1 MTARI
6 IINIP
11 QLNRSVRDSPKTT
24 TPKKTAVKGS
34 KAPKIAVGVEPI
46 YCMAWVVQ
54 RNEIAVGK
62 IAKAIRLPHKY
73 QVSATRRLW
82 PTFEEQIEVVN
93 KTLAEID
100 PDQK

>member
-62 IAKAIRLPHKY
+62 IAKAIRLPYKY

-82 PTFEEQIEVVN
+82 PKSTRTKN
-93 KTLAEID
+93 KTN
-100 PDQK
+100 PKSKT

>member
-62 IAKAIRLPHKY
+62 IAKAIRLP
-73 QVSATRRLW
+73 
-82 PTFEEQIEVVN
+82 PQIPGFSHT